1 MIEKILK
8 VIDGINFCFLF
19 VMLSAINE
27 KNDLKL
33 VVMTMI
39 IPTIWLIVR
48 GIRCGYFEIDEVD

>member
-1 MIEKILK
+1 MFEKILK
-8 VIDGINFCFLF
+8 VIDKINFCFLI

-33 VVMTMI
+33 VVMIMT

-48 GIRCGYFEIDEVD
+48 GIRCGYFKDEVD